1 MVADTQLCGNNRVMT
16 DIGAG
21 HYSVNHYSQVILE
34 VLVHG
39 QLACMIAMIL
49 KKSML
54 LRLHGSKFVLLL
66 AIVFISILCMCMW
79 KQKTFQDA

>member
-1 MVADTQLCGNNRVMT
+1 MT

-39 QLACMIAMIL
+39 QLACMIAMT
-49 KKSML
+49 SF
-54 LRLHGSKFVLLL
+54 LRLHSSKFVLLL
-66 AIVFISILCMCMW
+66 AIYSVHFNIMCMW
-79 KQKTFQDA
+79 KHSKMHEGVQEELEEDI